1 VVFEVLTAALLLLQ
15 EFSQG
20 VNAAS
25 VARLF
30 AGFFLIL
37 LIFSTALLFTW
48 WISNEE

>member
-1 VVFEVLTAALLLLQ
+1 MLDFLFAALLLLQ
-15 EFSQG
+15 ERSVG

-25 VARLF
+25 VARFF
-30 AGFFLIL
+30 AGFLLVL